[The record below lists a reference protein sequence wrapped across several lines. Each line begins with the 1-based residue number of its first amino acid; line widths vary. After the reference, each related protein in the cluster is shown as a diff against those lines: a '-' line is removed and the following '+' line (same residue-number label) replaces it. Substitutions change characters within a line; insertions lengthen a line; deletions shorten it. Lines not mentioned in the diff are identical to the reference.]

1 MKFVGKRLGRP
12 VGRSIFREILK
23 GIGLMKYAWMA
34 WTAIAA
40 FGFAAET
47 RADDETT
54 AKPIPTYPYVE
65 GSLSLELEN
74 DHFFRSDDPDNEFNE
89 LYFTGEL
96 AIAVHFLSQL
106 ALNIG
111 TTTEPV
117 LDPLP
122 GTDRYLGDHGLYLDT
137 LNLQTTFGTASLT
150 GGKFAPGFGTAW
162 DVTPGIYGTALAEDY
177 ELSEMLGF
185 GLAYGLEGLA
195 VGNVIVGANLF
206 TVDTTELSNSLFT
219 ERGRTTLA
227 DGGAANTA
235 RLNNYSFTLDGGE
248 IGALP
253 GFTWHLGYRHLSPG
267 AGDVTAENGFVAGVT
282 QSLALQNEVELL
294 LNSEFAYLSNS
305 MASTD
310 DALYVTGGLQIIRG
324 PWHGEIAGTFRQT
337 EFSSGGTQNDHFIQF
352 SAGHLWKNGI
362 DFSIGYAYT
371 HDAGVNTQT
380 FGALLT
386 KTFDFST
393 Q

>member
-1 MKFVGKRLGRP
+1 MKIALAGLTAVAATGFAVG
-12 VGRSIFREILK
+12 
-23 GIGLMKYAWMA
+23 
-34 WTAIAA
+34 TAIA
-40 FGFAAET
+40 
-47 RADDETT
+47 DEPA
-54 AKPIPTYPYVE
+54 AKPAVAYPYIE

-96 AIAVHFLSQL
+96 AISVHFLPYL
-106 ALNIG
+106 ALNFG

-137 LNLQTTFGTASLT
+137 LNMQATLGTASLT

-185 GLAYGLEGLA
+185 GLAYGLPDMAIGDVTL
-195 VGNVIVGANLF
+195 GANIF
-206 TVDTTELSNSLFT
+206 TVDTTVLSESLFT
-219 ERGRTTLA
+219 ERGRTTLT

-235 RLNNYSFTLDGGE
+235 RLNNFSFTIDGE
-248 IGALP
+248 EVAALP
-253 GFTWHLGYRHLSPG
+253 GLSWHLAYRHLSPG
-267 AGDVTAENGFVAGVT
+267 EGDVTAENGFVAGII
-282 QSLALQNEVELL
+282 QSIALQNEVELV
-294 LNSEFAYLSNS
+294 LNGEVAYLSNT
-305 MASTD
+305 MATAD
-310 DALYVTGGLQIIRG
+310 NAVYITGGLQLIRG
-324 PWHGEIAGTFRQT
+324 PWHGELAGTLRQT
-337 EFSSGGTQNDHFIQF
+337 DFSGGGTQNDNFVQV
-352 SAGHLWKNGI
+352 SAGYLWDNGI

-371 HDAGVNTQT
+371 HDGGVNTQT
-380 FGALLT
+380 IGALLT